1 MPDKQPGPSKEPL
14 QLLLIDLV
22 VDKDLAADLPR
33 GQVDEPGAVARYP
46 RGAHET
52 EVWRWFLVD
61 KNAPAEVKDFL
72 RDYYV
77 RYSGPGGMTEQDDM
91 ENWNYAHAASRGTIA
106 RRYPYSYE
114 QGLGTEVE
122 NYEWQGFRVP
132 GTVCDL
138 TQAKSSEHNLRNLYR
153 RWAEFMEARSWDE
166 LMSWRRQRQ
175 AAAAE

>member
-1 MPDKQPGPSKEPL
+1 MIALVGEVFPNTAFLARQPRT
-14 QLLLIDLV
+14 
-22 VDKDLAADLPR
+22 LAAWH
-33 GQVDEPGAVARYP
+33 P

-61 KNAPAEVKDFL
+61 RNAPAEVKDFL
-72 RDYYV
+72 RDYYI

-114 QGLGTEVE
+114 QGLGTEIE
-122 NYEWQGFRVP
+122 DYEWEGFRVP

-153 RWAEFMEARSWDE
+153 RWAEFMAAESWDE
-166 LMSWRRQRQ
+166 LMTWRRPAR
-175 AAAAE
+175 AEAAE